1 MAKISRK
8 KELLDSMIKE
18 EITTAVLDLISR
30 NQPVTMSVIAARCG
44 VAKGTLY
51 NYFTSKKML
60 INHVHKAIIKPK
72 LENNRVIFESEN
84 SPEVKLYDFI
94 DSVFNFHDAYPLYFQ
109 FIQSQRTASEFGKE
123 KFETVIH
130 PLVRLCREGTQKG
143 IFVDLDPFVM
153 ASMIFGTIIG
163 PLETLQNRKY
173 SDWDMEKI
181 KKDVICLLDRMIV
194 KQQEKV

>member
-1 MAKISRK
+1 MGKISRK

-18 EITTAVLDLISR
+18 EITTAVLELISR
-30 NQPVTMSVIAARCG
+30 NQAVTMDVIAAQCG

-51 NYFTSKKML
+51 NYFKNKKML
-60 INHVHKAIIKPK
+60 INHVHKTIIKPK
-72 LENNRVIFESEN
+72 LENNRVIFESDN
-84 SPEVKLYDFI
+84 SPEIKLFDFV

-123 KFETVIH
+123 KFETVVH
-130 PLVRLCREGTQKG
+130 PLVRLCREGIKRG
-143 IFVDLDPFVM
+143 VFVDLDPFVM

-163 PLETLQNRKY
+163 TLETLQNRE
-173 SDWDMEKI
+173 DRHWDMEKI

-194 KQQEKV
+194 KQEENP